1 MRNVLISQKFYLDKH
16 SQLNWMLENNWY
28 KYFKN
33 KKVNLVPLNYNT
45 INYLKLSELKPLGII
60 ISGGNNLYNFKKSKE
75 NLIRDK
81 FEIKMIKFAIKNK
94 VPLLGICKGFQLIAK
109 IFKSKIIKI
118 NNHVRVNHKL
128 KISNKIFGEKV
139 KTLKVNSYHNYA
151 IRELPKVFD
160 LIVRHKDRTIEIA
173 KSNKL
178 KILCLMFHPERKN
191 VSQKDINKIVFS
203 HLKIK

>member
-16 SQLNWMLENNWY
+16 NQLNWMLENNWY

-45 INYLKLSELKPLGII
+45 INYSKLSEFKPLGII
-60 ISGGNNLYNFKKSKE
+60 ISGGNNLYDFKKSKE

-81 FEIKMIKFAIKNK
+81 FEIKMIKFAIKKK
-94 VPLLGICKGFQLIAK
+94 VPLLCICKGFQLIAK

-118 NNHVRVNHKL
+118 NNHVRVNHIL
-128 KISNKIFGEKV
+128 KISDKILGEKV

-151 IRELPKVFD
+151 IKELPKVFD
-160 LIVRHKDRTIEIA
+160 QIVRHKDRTIELA
-173 KSNKL
+173 KSNRL
-178 KILCLMFHPERKN
+178 KTLCLMFHPERKN
-191 VSQKDINKIVFS
+191 ISQKDINKIVFS